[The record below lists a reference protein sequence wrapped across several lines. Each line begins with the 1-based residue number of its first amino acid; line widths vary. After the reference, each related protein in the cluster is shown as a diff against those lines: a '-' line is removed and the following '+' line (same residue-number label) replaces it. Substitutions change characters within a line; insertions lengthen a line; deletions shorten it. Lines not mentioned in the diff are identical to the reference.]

1 MLLTGSITVTPQ
13 GAVQS
18 YTVEK
23 SASLPAPVQRL
34 LVQNVP
40 HWRFQPVIS
49 NGQAVAAKTAMH
61 LRIVASPTDKDHYA
75 LRIASEWF
83 GDPAGHGGLSY
94 KNRTPPLYPE
104 RALMDRV
111 SGTVYLIAHI
121 NRQGQFDKVATEQ
134 VDLRVRGPETLM
146 RLWRKV
152 LADASVQAV
161 SHWTLNVPAKGM
173 PAEGPLAHHKDW
185 IVRVPISYSI
195 RGYDTPQAHRYGQW
209 TAYIPGPREKIPW
222 LKPNAFDPDN
232 ADALP
237 DNGLYLAQQSLHLL
251 ATPKS

>member
-23 SASLPAPVQRL
+23 STSLPAPVQRL
-34 LVQNVP
+34 LGQNVP
-40 HWRFQPVIS
+40 HWRFEPVIRD
-49 NGQAVAAKTAMH
+49 GQAVAATASMH
-61 LRIVASPTDKDHYA
+61 LRVVATPTDADRYA

-83 GDPAGHGGLSY
+83 GDKAGNDGLEY
-94 KNRTPPLYPE
+94 KNRTPPYYPGL
-104 RALMDRV
+104 ALQDKV
-111 SGTVYLIAHI
+111 SGTVYLVAHI
-121 NRQGQFDKVATEQ
+121 DMQGLVDKLATEQ
-134 VDLRVRGPETLM
+134 VNLRVRGTASMM
-146 RLWRKV
+146 RSWRKV
-152 LADASVQAV
+152 LADASKQAV
-161 SHWTLNVPAKGM
+161 AHWTFKVPAAGTS
-173 PAEGPLAHHKDW
+173 PHRDGW
-185 IVRVPISYSI
+185 TVRIPISYSM

-222 LKPNAFDPDN
+222 LKPKAFDPDN

-251 ATPKS
+251 TTPKS